1 LLLCGAP
8 EENLEKE
15 LGKVQRYG
23 TNGETTGHPNPQYK
37 DFKPYYDILQS
48 AIENRQI
55 PCLGGKTKDTNV
67 KSIPKNSRKITRAD
81 LKKWIIESGP
91 PELPKS
97 LFSEAER
104 NVYMARSPE
113 AFEIL
118 SQKYLD
124 EKKARENAE
133 MEMERALL
141 QLKKCKARLE
151 QLSPFSQEDKK
162 TNLIIIGA
170 LIEIGNVY
178 QGDVFSSL

>member
-1 LLLCGAP
+1 
-8 EENLEKE
+8 
-15 LGKVQRYG
+15 
-23 TNGETTGHPNPQYK
+23 
-37 DFKPYYDILQS
+37 
-48 AIENRQI
+48 
-55 PCLGGKTKDTNV
+55 
-67 KSIPKNSRKITRAD
+67 
-81 LKKWIIESGP
+81 
-91 PELPKS
+91 
-97 LFSEAER
+97 
-104 NVYMARSPE
+104 MARSPE

-151 QLSPFSQEDKK
+151 QLSPFSQEEEK